1 MDKIIKRGIIMNDQ
15 NRFIE
20 LLVFHIDQLK
30 RRIMIMEELDETY
43 RDYVSGFNNRHTE
56 IERQIKLTMG
66 ELSLLNE
73 ILDNE
78 VTQHLDYNDQNI
90 NAQQSI
96 AIR

>member
-1 MDKIIKRGIIMNDQ
+1 MKDQ

>member
-1 MDKIIKRGIIMNDQ
+1 MNDQ